1 MKYRY
6 KIEIG
11 LCFIVL
17 ALVLIYLSSCVQ
29 MRPAGYAKHAEGYY
43 EPVDYEPVVIE
54 KRVKIVQYWKALP
67 VGDNGSVVGYYYE
80 YPSGSAGG
88 GVYRW
93 YAPQAEGY
101 DTGEV
106 IWDYPIE

>member
-1 MKYRY
+1 MKYTI

-11 LCFIVL
+11 LCFIIL
-17 ALVLIYLSSCVQ
+17 TLVLIYLSSCVQ
-29 MRPAGYAKHAEGYY
+29 ALRPVGYAPIEVY
-43 EPVDYEPVVIE
+43 EPPKIE
-54 KRVKIVQYWKALP
+54 KRVKIVQYWRGGIP
-67 VGDNGSVVGYYYE
+67 GYYYE

-93 YAPQAEGY
+93 Y

-106 IWDYPIE
+106 IWDYEPGILDE